1 MDFFKGTKKQISPCI
16 ASKVKYALNLKTIK
30 PKNTK
35 KCSENYWI
43 QTIESIVFDIEIK
56 NQSLIK
62 LAIKKYDDLIM
73 NKYGKN
79 K

>member
-16 ASKVKYALNLKTIK
+16 ASKIKYALNLKTIK

-43 QTIESIVFDIEIK
+43 QSIESIVFDKEITDK
-56 NQSLIK
+56 SLINS
-62 LAIKKYDDLIM
+62 AIKKYDDLIVSS
-73 NKYGKN
+73 YGKN